1 MKTEKGEK
9 EAMAVNAH
17 AVIQAI
23 VRALEEPPAR
33 ARQVRKPVITI
44 SRAIGSGG
52 DYVARSVA
60 GRLGIELYDAEI
72 IGGIASEANVSA
84 SLMQTLNEKLD
95 AVDAWIYSAVF
106 GKHVSRDEYVHF
118 LSTVIRG
125 LYHTGGVIVGRGGHV
140 ILAGRDVL
148 RVRIV
153 GSVEACATR
162 ISEEDGT
169 SYAEAKRKVQ
179 DSVKKRGKFIWDMFH
194 SRYNEPTNFDLVINT
209 DYFRRLDDVVELLLL
224 AIRARGLDR
233 KWSPPQQLAAAKSA
247 T

>member
-1 MKTEKGEK
+1 
-9 EAMAVNAH
+9 
-17 AVIQAI
+17 
-23 VRALEEPPAR
+23 
-33 ARQVRKPVITI
+33 
-44 SRAIGSGG
+44 
-52 DYVARSVA
+52 
-60 GRLGIELYDAEI
+60 
-72 IGGIASEANVSA
+72 
-84 SLMQTLNEKLD
+84 
-95 AVDAWIYSAVF
+95 
-106 GKHVSRDEYVHF
+106 
-118 LSTVIRG
+118 
-125 LYHTGGVIVGRGGHV
+125 V

-162 ISEEDGT
+162 ISEEEGT

-224 AIRARGLDR
+224 ATRARGLDR
-233 KWSPPQQLAAAKSA
+233 KWSPPQQFAAAKSG

>member
-1 MKTEKGEK
+1 
-9 EAMAVNAH
+9 MAIDAQ

-33 ARQVRKPVITI
+33 ARQARKPVITI
-44 SRAIGSGG
+44 SRTLGSGG
-52 DYVARSVA
+52 DVIARAVAERI
-60 GRLGIELYDAEI
+60 GIELYGSEI
-72 IGGIASEANVSA
+72 ITAIATEANVSSTLIEA
-84 SLMQTLNEKLD
+84 LNERLD

-162 ISEEDGT
+162 ISEDEGI

-179 DSVKKRGKFIWDMFH
+179 DNNKRRGKFIWDLFH
-194 SRYNEPTNFDLVINT
+194 SRYNDPTNFDMIVNT
-209 DYFRRLDDVVELLLL
+209 DYFRKFDDVVEMVVM
-224 AIRARGLDR
+224 AARARGLDR
-233 KWSPPQQLAAAKSA
+233 KLHSPQVTAGQPAA
-247 T
+247 

>member
-1 MKTEKGEK
+1 
-9 EAMAVNAH
+9 MAIDAQ

-23 VRALEEPPAR
+23 IRALEEPPAR
-33 ARQVRKPVITI
+33 ARQVRKPVVTV
-44 SRAIGSGG
+44 SRTIGSGG
-52 DYVARSVA
+52 DAVARAVA
-60 GRLGIELYDAEI
+60 ERLGVELYGAEI
-72 IGGIASEANVSA
+72 INAIATEANVSTKVMEA
-84 SLMQTLNEKLD
+84 LTEKLD

-162 ISEEDGT
+162 ISEQENI

-179 DSVKKRGKFIWDMFH
+179 DFNKRRGKFIWDLFH
-194 SRYNEPTNFDLVINT
+194 SRYNDPTNFDLVINT
-209 DYFRRLDDVVELLLL
+209 DYFRKLDDVIEIVLM
-224 AIRARGLDR
+224 AVRARGLER
-233 KWSPPQQLAAAKSA
+233 KAPQPQVAASRPAL
-247 T
+247 

>member
-1 MKTEKGEK
+1 
-9 EAMAVNAH
+9 MATNAQ
-17 AVIQAI
+17 AVIQSI

-44 SRAIGSGG
+44 SRTIGSGG
-52 DYVARSVA
+52 DYVARVLA
-60 GRLGIELYDAEI
+60 ERLGIELYGYEI
-72 IGGIASEANVSA
+72 INGIAAEANVSA
-84 SLMQTLNEKLD
+84 TLLESLNEKLD

-162 ISEEDGT
+162 ISEQDGT

-179 DSVKKRGKFIWDMFH
+179 ESNKKRGKFVWDLFH
-194 SRYNEPTNFDLVINT
+194 SRYNDPTNFDLVLNT
-209 DYFRRLDDVVELLLL
+209 DYFRKLDDVVELILL

-233 KWSPPQQLAAAKSA
+233 KWQPAQTIAPAK
-247 T
+247 TGG

>member
-1 MKTEKGEK
+1 MV
-9 EAMAVNAH
+9 VNAQ

-33 ARQVRKPVITI
+33 IRQVRKPVITI
-44 SRAIGSGG
+44 SRTLGSGG
-52 DYVARSVA
+52 DYIARSVA
-60 GRLGIELYDAEI
+60 DRLGIELYGEDI
-72 IGGIASEANVSA
+72 INGIATEANVSA

-162 ISEEDGT
+162 ISEQEGIG
-169 SYAEAKRKVQ
+169 YAEAKRKVQ
-179 DSVKKRGKFIWDMFH
+179 ENMKHRGKFIWDLFH
-194 SRYNEPTNFDLVINT
+194 SRYNDPTNFDLVINT
-209 DYFRRLDDVVELLLL
+209 DYFRRLDDVIELVLM
-224 AIRARGLDR
+224 AMRARGLDR
-233 KWSPPQQLAAAKSA
+233 KWTGPQQVAAKSGS
-247 T
+247 

>member
-1 MKTEKGEK
+1 
-9 EAMAVNAH
+9 MAIDAQ

-23 VRALEEPPAR
+23 IRALEEPPAK
-33 ARQVRKPVITI
+33 ARQARKPVITI
-44 SRAIGSGG
+44 SRTVGSGG
-52 DYVARSVA
+52 DYIARAVAE
-60 GRLGIELYDAEI
+60 RLGVEMFGNEI
-72 IGGIASEANVSA
+72 ISAIAAEANVST
-84 SLMQTLNEKLD
+84 SLMEALSEKLD

-125 LYHTGGVIVGRGGHV
+125 LYHTGGVVVGRGGHV

-162 ISEEDGT
+162 ISEQDGT

-179 DSVKKRGKFIWDMFH
+179 ESNKRRGKFIWDLFH
-194 SRYNEPTNFDLVINT
+194 SRYNDPTNFDLIVNT
-209 DYFRRLDDVVELLLL
+209 DYFRKLDNVVEIVLM
-224 AIRARGLDR
+224 AVQSRGLDL
-233 KWSPPQQLAAAKSA
+233 KTPAAPVAASTSA
-247 T
+247 

>member
-1 MKTEKGEK
+1 MKKEKGSIQ
-9 EAMAVNAH
+9 AMAVNAH

-44 SRAIGSGG
+44 SRTIGSGG
-52 DYVARSVA
+52 DYVARALSE
-60 GRLGIELYDAEI
+60 RIGIELYDSEI
-72 IGGIASEANVSA
+72 VNGIASEANVST

-179 DSVKKRGKFIWDMFH
+179 DSSKKRGKFIWDMFH
-194 SRYNEPTNFDLVINT
+194 SRYNDPTNFDLVINT
-209 DYFRRLDDVVELLLL
+209 DYFRRLDDVVELVLM
-224 AIRARGLDR
+224 AVRARGLDR
-233 KWSPPQQLAAAKSA
+233 KWSPSQTVTAAKSGG
-247 T
+247 

>member
-1 MKTEKGEK
+1 
-9 EAMAVNAH
+9 MAVNAQ

-33 ARQVRKPVITI
+33 ARQVRKPVITV
-44 SRAIGSGG
+44 SRTVGSGG
-52 DYVARSVA
+52 DYIARAVAD
-60 GRLGIELYDAEI
+60 RLNIELYGSEI
-72 IGGIASEANVSA
+72 INGIASEANVSA

-125 LYHTGGVIVGRGGHV
+125 LYHTGGVIVGRGSHV

-153 GSVEACATR
+153 GLVEACATR
-162 ISEEDGT
+162 VSEEEGT

-179 DSVKKRGKFIWDMFH
+179 ELTKKRGKFVWDMFH
-194 SRYNEPTNFDLVINT
+194 SRYNDPTNFDLVINT
-209 DYFRRLDDVVELLLL
+209 DYFRRLDDVVELVLM
-224 AIRARGLDR
+224 AVSARGLDR
-233 KWSPPQQLAAAKSA
+233 RWTPPRQMAAAKGGE
-247 T
+247 

>member
-1 MKTEKGEK
+1 
-9 EAMAVNAH
+9 MAIDAQ

-33 ARQVRKPVITI
+33 ARQARKPVITI
-44 SRAIGSGG
+44 SRTLGSGG
-52 DYVARSVA
+52 DVIARAVAERI
-60 GRLGIELYDAEI
+60 GIELYGTDI
-72 IGGIASEANVSA
+72 ITAIATEANVSSTLIEA
-84 SLMQTLNEKLD
+84 LNEKLD

-162 ISEEDGT
+162 ISEDEGI

-179 DSVKKRGKFIWDMFH
+179 DNNKRRGKFIWDLFH
-194 SRYNEPTNFDLVINT
+194 SRYNDPTNFDMIVNT
-209 DYFRRLDDVVELLLL
+209 DYFRKFDDVVEMVVM
-224 AIRARGLDR
+224 AARARGLDR
-233 KWSPPQQLAAAKSA
+233 KLHSPQVAAG
-247 T
+247 

>member
-1 MKTEKGEK
+1 MV
-9 EAMAVNAH
+9 VNAQ

-33 ARQVRKPVITI
+33 IRQVRKPVITI
-44 SRAIGSGG
+44 SRTLGSGG
-52 DYVARSVA
+52 DYIARSVA
-60 GRLGIELYDAEI
+60 DRLGIELYGEDI
-72 IGGIASEANVSA
+72 INGIATEANVSA

-162 ISEEDGT
+162 ISEQESIG
-169 SYAEAKRKVQ
+169 YAEAKRKVQ
-179 DSVKKRGKFIWDMFH
+179 ENMKHRGKFIWDLFH
-194 SRYNEPTNFDLVINT
+194 SRYNDPTNFDLVVNT
-209 DYFRRLDDVVELLLL
+209 DYFRRLDDVIELVLM
-224 AIRARGLDR
+224 AMHARGLDR
-233 KWSPPQQLAAAKSA
+233 KWTGPQQVTAAK
-247 T
+247 TGG

>member
-1 MKTEKGEK
+1 
-9 EAMAVNAH
+9 MAIDAQ

-23 VRALEEPPAR
+23 VRALEEPPTR
-33 ARQVRKPVITI
+33 ARQARKPVITV
-44 SRAIGSGG
+44 SRTLGSGG
-52 DYVARSVA
+52 DVIARAVSE
-60 GRLGIELYDAEI
+60 RMGIELYGSEI
-72 IGGIASEANVSA
+72 ITAIATEANVSSTLIEA
-84 SLMQTLNEKLD
+84 LNEKLD

-125 LYHTGGVIVGRGGHV
+125 LYHTGGVIIGRGGHV

-162 ISEEDGT
+162 ISEDEGI

-179 DSVKKRGKFIWDMFH
+179 DNNKRRGKFIWDLFH
-194 SRYNEPTNFDLVINT
+194 SRYNDPTNFDMIVNT
-209 DYFRRLDDVVELLLL
+209 DYFRKFDDVVEMIVM
-224 AIRARGLDR
+224 AARARGLDR
-233 KWSPPQQLAAAKSA
+233 KLHAAQVAA
-247 T
+247 GQPVA

>member
-1 MKTEKGEK
+1 MV
-9 EAMAVNAH
+9 VNAQ

-23 VRALEEPPAR
+23 VRALEEPPAQ
-33 ARQVRKPVITI
+33 ARQVRKPVITV
-44 SRAIGSGG
+44 SRTIGSGG

-60 GRLGIELYDAEI
+60 ERLGIELYGSEI
-72 IGGIASEANVSA
+72 INGIAAEANVST

-125 LYHTGGVIVGRGGHV
+125 LYHTGGVVVGRGGHV

-162 ISEEDGT
+162 ISEQDGT

-179 DSVKKRGKFIWDMFH
+179 ESSKRRGKFIWDLFH
-194 SRYNEPTNFDLVINT
+194 SRYNDPTNFDLVVNT
-209 DYFRRLDDVVELLLL
+209 DYFRRLDDVVELILM

-233 KWSPPQQLAAAKSA
+233 KWSPTQQADA
-247 T
+247 